1 MIINPNP
8 IRSDAT
14 LALHRA
20 GDVLSVNGLAFD
32 FGGLPEGAILP
43 PGAVGCDWLSGPV
56 TREGGILRL
65 AVLLPHGADA
75 PQDALF
81 PAPVSPPD
89 GPVALPGHPGAPEAA
104 TAAGAIDWGQMI
116 TAEASETAARAD
128 WRATCE
134 ISKLQLVLAMAQ
146 TGMVSPAS
154 AIAAAAGGI
163 PAEFEGVVAAMP
175 AAAQNEARIRWAGAA
190 TIPRLSPLILAV
202 QAATG
207 LPDETLDV
215 LFGWGA

>member
-1 MIINPNP
+1 MIITPNP

-116 TAEASETAARAD
+116 TAEAAETAARAD

-134 ISKLQLVLAMAQ
+134 ISKLDLVLAMNRARLI
-146 TGMVSPAS
+146 SHP
-154 AIAAAAGGI
+154 IAAAAGGI

-202 QAATG
+202 QAAKG